1 MQPKNTPLGGG
12 DCFTLVFNLNI
23 ARLAVIVWEF
33 KASGQSRV
41 EEPGEGP
48 PQQDAAAHRSKLQR
62 WTSPPYVRNKATSA
76 VGQDGGWPSEGG
88 GADQSGMAAAEEC
101 QEFPL

>member
-1 MQPKNTPLGGG
+1 MFHFHNWVSSCVFMQPKNTPPGGGG

-33 KASGQSRV
+33 KASDHSRV

-62 WTSPPYVRNKATSA
+62 
-76 VGQDGGWPSEGG
+76 
-88 GADQSGMAAAEEC
+88 
-101 QEFPL
+101 